1 MIFLILALLI
11 WKIGALVVFVF
22 SYDTMV
28 AVSLQ
33 THTFM
38 RAPFLVTIVA
48 FLGLLSDA
56 ISAAALA
63 FCMESAISASSSAF
77 HLSPMDCRKKQADI
91 SLCMDFGKSNPD
103 HLFVCHFA
111 EQ

>member
-11 WKIGALVVFVF
+11 WKIGALGVFVF
-22 SYDTMV
+22 LYDTTV

-48 FLGLLSDA
+48 FLGLLTDA
-56 ISAAALA
+56 LSSAVLA
-63 FCMESAISASSSAF
+63 FCMESAISASRSAF
-77 HLSPMDCRKKQADI
+77 FRNAAASRSRSFCSSIAR
-91 SLCMDFGKSNPD
+91 
-103 HLFVCHFA
+103 FVRMSRVPPG
-111 EQ
+111 